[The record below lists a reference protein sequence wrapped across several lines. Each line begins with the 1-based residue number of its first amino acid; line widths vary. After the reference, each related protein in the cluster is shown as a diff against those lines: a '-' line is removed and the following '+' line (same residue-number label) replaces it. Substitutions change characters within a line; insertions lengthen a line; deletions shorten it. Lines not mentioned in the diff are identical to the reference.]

1 MILQDEIYG
10 LVLAGGKSSRM
21 QTDKAALQYHA
32 NISQQTF
39 LYKLLER
46 YCSKAFISC
55 RQDQVNQ
62 LLPGEI
68 YITDENKY
76 EGPLNGILSAYHSF
90 QDKAWLVVAVD
101 LPHISDKTI
110 EVLLSEREML
120 KRATVYATKASGMP
134 EPLIAIWEP
143 AALIEAEKYIQE
155 GNRCPRKFLCGQD
168 IKTISPE
175 NDIELFNANYYT
187 DYLEAKNR
195 MAST

>member
-10 LVLAGGKSSRM
+10 LILAGGKSSRM
-21 QTDKAALQYHA
+21 QTDKAALQYHT
-32 NISQQTF
+32 NINQRTF
-39 LYKLLER
+39 LYQLLQKF
-46 YCSKAFISC
+46 CTKTFISC

-62 LLPGEI
+62 LQTDELFI
-68 YITDENKY
+68 SDENKY

-90 QDKAWLVVAVD
+90 PDKAWLVIAID

-110 EVLLSEREML
+110 QELLRQRAPL
-120 KRATVYATKASGMP
+120 KICTAYATKASKKP
-134 EPLIAIWEP
+134 EPLIAIWEKTAL
-143 AALIEAEKYIQE
+143 AAAEKYIQL
-155 GNRCPRKFLCGQD
+155 GNHCPRKFLSGQD
-168 IKTISPE
+168 IKMIFPD

>member
-21 QTDKAALQYHA
+21 QTDKAALQYHV

-39 LYKLLER
+39 LYKLLKK
-46 YCSKAFISC
+46 YCSKTFISC

-62 LLPGEI
+62 LQPDEI
-68 YITDENKY
+68 FIIDENKY
-76 EGPLNGILSAYHSF
+76 EGPLNGILSAHHSF
-90 QDKAWLVVAVD
+90 PDKAWLVIAVD
-101 LPHISDKTI
+101 LPHISDNTI
-110 EVLLSEREML
+110 EVLLSEREPL
-120 KRATVYATKASGMP
+120 KMATVYATQASGMP
-134 EPLIAIWEP
+134 EPLIAIWER
-143 AALIEAEKYIQE
+143 AALVEAEKYMQE

-168 IKTISPE
+168 IKTIFPE

-195 MAST
+195 MASP